1 MSSANRGQ
9 DSQMSLVVKNL
20 PANTGDVRDMGSIP
34 GLGRS
39 PGGGYGNP
47 LQYSCLENPMD
58 WGAWQ
63 ATVHGS
69 QRVRHDWSDLA
80 CMHAQRKLTAQGR
93 QWSVQLWLLNL
104 PSQPLWFAIPVFL
117 LSFLALKL
125 VFLVALLPKLFFL
138 RLANSPSPDLVF
150 ILFLVTGSCIANCPY
165 FSCLGYR
172 PSAYISLSLNGCN
185 SLTLLEIE

>member
-1 MSSANRGQ
+1 MCIQSLGQ
-9 DSQMSLVVKNL
+9 EDPLEEEMAIHSGILACRIPEESGGLQ
-20 PANTGDVRDMGSIP
+20 SI
-34 GLGRS
+34 
-39 PGGGYGNP
+39 
-47 LQYSCLENPMD
+47 
-58 WGAWQ
+58 
-63 ATVHGS
+63 GS